1 MTQHVAIA
9 TFATGVA
16 LTAPILWVALG
27 ELITEQSGV
36 LNIGIEGVM
45 LIGAFCAAF
54 GFQFLGKSLIVGLFL
69 GLAAGIVCGIV
80 LAYIY
85 VIRGADQI
93 VTGILFTL
101 FALGLTTL
109 LVSKYGGGV
118 TAGAFKPWRVP
129 GLSDIPHIGDI
140 FFRQRPLVYAA
151 FLTVPFI
158 FYLMYRTWFGLYAR
172 SAAEH
177 TGATE
182 SAGLS
187 VWGLRYPA
195 VIMGCALG
203 GVGGA
208 TLVLNTSSTFV
219 PGMTNGRGF
228 IALAVVVLAR
238 WNPFWAAGAAL
249 LFGTAQALQFQSRR
263 LGILADIPQN
273 FWLMMPFI
281 IVIVAVVFARRSRY
295 PAACGIPYRPAGAGR
310 T

>member
-1 MTQHVAIA
+1 MTQHVAVA
-9 TFATGVA
+9 TFTAGVA

-36 LNIGIEGVM
+36 LNIGVEGVM
-45 LIGAFCAAF
+45 LISAFAAAV
-54 GFQFLGKSLIVGLFL
+54 GFQFLGKDLIVGLFL
-69 GLAAGIVCGIV
+69 GIAAGMVSGIV

-93 VTGILFTL
+93 VTGILFVV

-109 LVSKYGGGV
+109 LTSKYGGGA
-118 TAGAFKPWRVP
+118 TAGAFKRWDIP
-129 GLSDIPHIGDI
+129 GLSDIPYLGDI
-140 FFRQRPLVYAA
+140 LFGHRPLVYAA
-151 FLTVPFI
+151 YLTVPFV
-158 FYLMYRTWFGLYAR
+158 FYLMYRTWFGLHAR
-172 SAAEH
+172 AAAEH
-177 TGATE
+177 PGATE

-195 VIMGCALG
+195 VVMGCTLA

-219 PGMTNGRGF
+219 PGMSNGRGF

-263 LGILADIPQN
+263 LGVLAEIPQD
-273 FWLMMPFI
+273 FWLMGPFI
-281 IVIVAVVFARRSRY
+281 VVIIAVVFARKSRY
-295 PAACGIPYRPAGAGR
+295 PSACGIPYRPAA
-310 T
+310 

>member
-1 MTQHVAIA
+1 MTQNVVIVL
-9 TFATGVA
+9 FATGIA

-27 ELITEQSGV
+27 ELVTEQSGV

-45 LIGAFCAAF
+45 LFGAFASAF
-54 GFQFLGKSLIVGLFL
+54 AYQFLGNNLIIALFM
-69 GLAAGIVCGIV
+69 GLAAGLICGV
-80 LAYIY
+80 GLGYIY
-85 VIRGADQI
+85 VVRGADQI
-93 VTGILFTL
+93 VTGILFVV

-109 LVSKYGGGV
+109 LGSKYGGGTV
-118 TAGAFKPWRVP
+118 SGAFDRWPVP
-129 GLSDIPHIGDI
+129 GLSEIPYLGDMV
-140 FFRQRPLVYAA
+140 FNQRPMVYAA

-158 FYLMYRTWFGLYAR
+158 FFLVYRTWFGLHAR

-187 VWGLRYPA
+187 VWGLRFPA
-195 VIMGCALG
+195 VIIGCGLG

-208 TLVLNTSSTFV
+208 TLVLNTSGTFV
-219 PGMTNGRGF
+219 PGMTDGRGF

-249 LFGTAQALQFQSRR
+249 LFGTAQAMQFQTRR
-263 LGILADIPQN
+263 LGILEEIPQN
-273 FWLMMPFI
+273 FWIMVPFV

-295 PAACGIPYRPAGAGR
+295 PSACGIPYKPAGMGR
-310 T
+310 S